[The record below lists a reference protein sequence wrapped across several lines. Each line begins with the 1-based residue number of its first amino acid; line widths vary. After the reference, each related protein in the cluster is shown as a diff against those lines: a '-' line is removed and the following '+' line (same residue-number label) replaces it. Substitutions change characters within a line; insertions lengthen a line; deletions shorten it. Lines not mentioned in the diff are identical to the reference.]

1 MDKILG
7 ETELL
12 WINWY

>member
-7 ETELL
+7 I
-12 WINWY
+12 W